1 MIYLFLADGFEETE
15 ALVPYDILRR
25 GGADIVTVG
34 VTGEYVTSS
43 HSVTVKSGI
52 SIDEAEKSEPE
63 AVILPGGM
71 PGTANLE
78 KSDKVISLVKKT
90 YEDGK
95 IVAAICAAPSILGK
109 MGILRGRKATCFP
122 GYEKYLDGAEYVR
135 DYCVKDGSVITA
147 CGAGAA
153 FQFGFELLKAIDPKR
168 AEEVKKEIQ
177 YVL

>member
-25 GGADIVTVG
+25 GNADIVKVG

-43 HSVTVKSGI
+43 HGVEVKSDI
-52 SIDEAEKSEPE
+52 SVEEAAKGEPDM
-63 AVILPGGM
+63 VILPGGM
-71 PGTANLE
+71 PGTTNLDASVE
-78 KSDKVISLVKKT
+78 VRNIVRKA
-90 YEDGK
+90 YGDGK
-95 IVAAICAAPSILGK
+95 IVAAICAAPSVLGK
-109 MGILRGRKATCFP
+109 MGILKGRRATCFP
-122 GYEKYLDGAEYVR
+122 GFEKYLDGAEYVR

-153 FQFGFELLKAIDPKR
+153 FQFGFELLKVIDEEK
-168 AEEVKKEIQ
+168 AEEVKRSMQ